1 MRKRNLFSIFPSY
14 RVKALIPEERSNTVG
29 NDKSVL
35 SDAEIVSLYYERNE
49 TALGHTRRQYGNL
62 YRHVAFSI
70 LENSEDADEC
80 LNDTLLR
87 MWNSIPPAKP
97 FNLSAYG
104 AKIARNLALDR
115 IEKEQ
120 AQKRSGKA
128 VLLSELD
135 DALPDSGTDEA
146 SDADLA
152 EAIDAFLRSL
162 SRDERILF
170 VRRYFYG
177 QSCSELS
184 DHFASSES
192 KIKSGLF
199 RLRKK
204 LKKHLEKEGISL

>member
-1 MRKRNLFSIFPSY
+1 MAN
-14 RVKALIPEERSNTVG
+14 VKGE
-29 NDKSVL
+29 L
-35 SDAEIVSLYYERNE
+35 SDAEIVALFFARDEAALER
-49 TALGHTRRQYGNL
+49 TRSQYGKL
-62 YRHVAFSI
+62 YTHVAFSV
-70 LENSEDADEC
+70 LENDGDAEEC

-115 IEKEQ
+115 LEKEQ

-135 DALPDSGTDEA
+135 DALPDKAYDAA
-146 SDADLA
+146 SDEDLA
-152 EAIDAFLRSL
+152 SAIDAFLRSL

-177 QSCSELS
+177 QSYAELS
-184 DHFASSES
+184 DHFAASES